1 MQKRTIEMHRRSII
15 PLETREIFLRENK
28 GEHPRWRGY
37 NHRFAEGEGAA
48 GTFCNCQRA
57 NLSDERLVARGL
69 ATSHHTRHNHFIHNS
84 LAFSARGGRVAGAW
98 CGESNGRNLYPTPA
112 FRASLCTDHCE
123 FTHVRPIHTRAPP
136 FDSSGVTTFD
146 TFAEISSGRRR
157 WAGVR
162 MEFDGFP
169 FLEARWR
176 STIIINRFR
185 VETCRDRGKSVVQV
199 FNFDSNSIRWNR
211 VERGIVLILN
221 RKFMI
226 WEKRKRKRDNRWIN
240 FESLCW
246 KCKSV
251 RTWLLKKGLQ

>member
-15 PLETREIFLRENK
+15 PLEIREIFLRENK

-37 NHRFAEGEGAA
+37 NRRFAEGEGAA

-162 MEFDGFP
+162 MEFDGFWRRGDVQRLLLIA
-169 FLEARWR
+169 LE
-176 STIIINRFR
+176 SKR
-185 VETCRDRGKSVVQV
+185 VAIEEKASSKCLT
-199 FNFDSNSIRWNR
+199 SIQIRYVGIELNEWNR
-211 VERGIVLILN
+211 
-221 RKFMI
+221 
-226 WEKRKRKRDNRWIN
+226 IN
-240 FESLCW
+240 FKSEIYDLGKKKKEKGQSLN
-246 KCKSV
+246 KFRISM
-251 RTWLLKKGLQ
+251 LEM